1 MKEMGNSIFCLRNK
15 RGEDIQQ
22 KRFGG
27 EGWGEN
33 FGHDVGAPSSVGTV
47 MERGKYDMKAVT
59 PIKL

>member
-33 FGHDVGAPSSVGTV
+33 FGHDVGAPSSVGNSN
-47 MERGKYDMKAVT
+47 GKGK
-59 PIKL
+59 I